1 MRPSPEL
8 QQRISY
14 TYRDSRLL
22 ERALTHRSFAN
33 ENRLAEHNERMEF
46 LGDAV
51 LNLVVSELLMHAWPA
66 SPEGDLSR
74 YRAAVVS
81 EASLAAAARRI
92 GLGEFLRLGR
102 GEDQSRG
109 REKESLLADS
119 LEALIA
125 SIYLDGGIAEV
136 RAFITRLFQDA
147 VQKARDAGACRDFKT
162 ELQELSQERLRTLPE
177 YRVVSESGPDH
188 QKEFTVELT
197 VAGKAL
203 GSGTGR
209 SKKDAEQKAARE
221 ALERLRSQ
229 DRGDRS
235 R

>member
-14 TYRDSRLL
+14 AYRDLRLL

-51 LNLVVSELLMHAWPA
+51 LNLVVSELLMQAWPL

-81 EASLAAAARRI
+81 EASLAAAARQI

-102 GEDQSRG
+102 GEEQSGG
-109 REKESLLADS
+109 REKGSLLADS

-125 SIYLDGGIAEV
+125 SLYLDGGIAEA
-136 RAFITRLFQDA
+136 RAFIARLFQDA
-147 VQKARDAGACRDFKT
+147 VRKARDAGASRDFKT
-162 ELQELSQERLRTLPE
+162 ELQELSQDRLRVLPQ
-177 YRVVSESGPDH
+177 YRVVAEAGPDH
-188 QKEFTVELT
+188 QKSFTVELT
-197 VAGKAL
+197 VGGEVL
-203 GSGTGR
+203 GRGTGR

-221 ALERLRSQ
+221 AFERLRSQ
-229 DRGDRS
+229 GPGDRS
-235 R
+235 P